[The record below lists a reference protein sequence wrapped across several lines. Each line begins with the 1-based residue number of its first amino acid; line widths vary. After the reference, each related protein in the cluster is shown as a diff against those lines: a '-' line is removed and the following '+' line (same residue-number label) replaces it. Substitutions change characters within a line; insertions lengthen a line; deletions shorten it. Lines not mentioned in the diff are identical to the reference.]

1 MREMF
6 KVKIDLKLN
15 RSISNENYPK
25 LSKGLGESHMSF
37 QCHTGILLYMPTQ
50 EIFNSMGNV
59 TVFAIDIYY

>member
-25 LSKGLGESHMSF
+25 LSKGLGGGPHVLSMSHRNIAL
-37 QCHTGILLYMPTQ
+37 HVNPRNI
-50 EIFNSMGNV
+50 
-59 TVFAIDIYY
+59 